1 MRPMTNIQ
9 IICKLQP
16 NSIIPCCIMIKYL
29 FLLFFAFGL
38 SACYN
43 DTITYN
49 DKLPIGNIR
58 NINISLSFYPSLL
71 VPTGFAIVD
80 GGVRGLDGK
89 VLVVCIDPNRGDYL
103 AFDLAAPHLTL
114 DECAT
119 PMSYDDSTN
128 FYCISLCDSEEVK
141 YHINSPSTEVD
152 GVFYTMREYVAISDG
167 NTIIIT
173 SN

>member
-1 MRPMTNIQ
+1 MTNIQ

-16 NSIIPCCIMIKYL
+16 NSINPYLIMKNIL
-29 FLLFFAFGL
+29 FLLFLAFGL
-38 SACYN
+38 NACYN

-58 NINISLSFYPSLL
+58 NINISLSYYPSLL

-80 GGVRGLDGK
+80 GGLGK
-89 VLVVCIDPNRGDYL
+89 VLVVCVDPNRGDYL

-128 FYCISLCDSEEVK
+128 FYCISQCDAEEVK
-141 YHINSPSTEVD
+141 YNIYDPNTEVD
-152 GVFYTMREYVAISDG
+152 GVVYTMRQYNAISDSE
-167 NTIIIT
+167 TIIIT